1 MTFTIR
7 PGLVAGARPLSRLGD
22 DAQSV
27 AYDRFEVRPAG
38 PTIGAEIC
46 GVDIGAPVDDELF
59 AQLDRA
65 LLEWKVLWFRDQ
77 DITGGQHR
85 DFARRWGE
93 LEVHPFLPAGEVPE
107 VVRFDKGLKESG
119 YENIWHSDVSWRLEP
134 SLGSVL
140 RCITPAQRGGDTL
153 WADMYMA
160 YQCLDDETKERI
172 EDFRAVHDFTAS
184 FGLGMGADKL
194 AEMRSSIRPPSI
206 PSCAPTLEPVEGFC
220 TSTRSSPPM
229 LSDSRRARARH
240 SSPISRPRPG
250 YPSTSAASGGRPTP
264 SPFGTTDARSTTPC
278 RTTRHSAASW
288 SGPPSS
294 AIDRV
299 ERFPA
304 GSEQEPVALL
314 RRAS

>member
-22 DAQSV
+22 DAQPV

-77 DITGGQHR
+77 DISGGEHR

-107 VVRFDKGLKESG
+107 VVRFDKGPNESG

-140 RCITPAQRGGDTL
+140 RCITPAERGGDTL

-172 EDFRAVHDFTAS
+172 EDLRAVHDFTAS

-194 AEMRSSIRPPSI
+194 AEMREQYPPAEHPMVRTHPRTGRRLLYVNEVFTTHVVGLEAGESAALLAYLSAQARI
-206 PSCAPTLEPVEGFC
+206 PEYQCRFRWEANSVAFWDNRCTQHYAVSDYAPQ
-220 TSTRSSPPM
+220 
-229 LSDSRRARARH
+229 RRVMERAT
-240 SSPISRPRPG
+240 IIGDRPR
-250 YPSTSAASGGRPTP
+250 
-264 SPFGTTDARSTTPC
+264 
-278 RTTRHSAASW
+278 
-288 SGPPSS
+288 
-294 AIDRV
+294 
-299 ERFPA
+299 
-304 GSEQEPVALL
+304 
-314 RRAS
+314 

>member
-46 GVDIGAPVDDELF
+46 GVDIGAPLDDELF
-59 AQLDRA
+59 AQLDQA

-77 DITGGQHR
+77 DVTGSQHR

-107 VVRFDKGLKESG
+107 VVRFDKGPDESG

-172 EDFRAVHDFTAS
+172 ENLRAVHDFTAS
-184 FGLGMGADKL
+184 FGLGMDADKL
-194 AEMRSSIRPPSI
+194 AEMREQYPPAEHPI
-206 PSCAPTLEPVEGFC
+206 VRIHPRTGRRLLYVNEVFTTHVVGLEPGESSALIAHLSAQARVPEYQCRFRWEANSVAFWDNRC
-220 TSTRSSPPM
+220 TQHYAV
-229 LSDSRRARARH
+229 SDYAPQRRVMERATV
-240 SSPISRPRPG
+240 IGDRPR
-250 YPSTSAASGGRPTP
+250 
-264 SPFGTTDARSTTPC
+264 
-278 RTTRHSAASW
+278 
-288 SGPPSS
+288 
-294 AIDRV
+294 
-299 ERFPA
+299 
-304 GSEQEPVALL
+304 
-314 RRAS
+314 

>member
-22 DAQSV
+22 DAPPI

-46 GVDIGAPVDDELF
+46 GVDIGAPVDHELF

-65 LLEWKVLWFRDQ
+65 LLEWKVLWFRNQ

-85 DFARRWGE
+85 DFARCWGQ

-107 VVRFDKGLKESG
+107 VVRFDKGPNESG

-160 YQCLDDETKERI
+160 YQCLDDETKQWI
-172 EDFRAVHDFTAS
+172 ENLRAVHDFTAS
-184 FGLGMGADKL
+184 FGLGMDADKL
-194 AEMRSSIRPPSI
+194 SEMREQYPPAEHPIVRTHPRTGRRLLYVNEVFTTHIVGLEADESAALLARLSAQARI
-206 PSCAPTLEPVEGFC
+206 PEYQCRFRWEADSVAFWDNRCTQHYAVSDYAPQ
-220 TSTRSSPPM
+220 
-229 LSDSRRARARH
+229 RRVMERAT
-240 SSPISRPRPG
+240 IIGDRPR
-250 YPSTSAASGGRPTP
+250 
-264 SPFGTTDARSTTPC
+264 
-278 RTTRHSAASW
+278 
-288 SGPPSS
+288 
-294 AIDRV
+294 
-299 ERFPA
+299 
-304 GSEQEPVALL
+304 
-314 RRAS
+314 